1 MRTVDARTGIEVIER
16 EECLRLLASRRIG
29 RIAVVDGYSPVIFPV
44 NYLIDDADVVFRAAE
59 GTKLTAVGRANACF
73 EIDDYDAERRSGWSI
88 LAIGRLEELAPSDR
102 AYARL
107 SALPVDPWA
116 DGEHPHILR
125 LVGTRVTGRR
135 IGGGAT

>member
-16 EECLRLLASRRIG
+16 EECLSLLASRRIG
-29 RIAVVDGYSPVIFPV
+29 RIAVMDGYGPVVFPV
-44 NYLIDDADVVFRAAE
+44 NYLADGADVVFRVAE
-59 GTKLTAVGRANACF
+59 GTKLAAVGRAHACF
-73 EIDDYDAERRSGWSI
+73 EIDDLDAERRSGWSV
-88 LAIGRLEELAPSDR
+88 LVIGRLDEVGPSDD

-125 LVGTRVTGRR
+125 LVGARVTGRR